1 MAILARIIAQL
12 IPEDTNAVTLNGLVH
27 RCMPFHQRCIKTQ
40 TMTSLFPQRQ
50 KPSCKLFVDTTPNPV
65 HANRSGFMMCRW
77 ARKNKAHLEA
87 PTVPRLPK
95 LFVGSFSI
103 IKQAIVEPT
112 GRPVPRLLFTTYQKP
127 LLLKQQVHRNY
138 CQGSQFMTSHPLR
151 DLQKNRSVQ
160 FRLRGNTPL
169 EFLEITST
177 ITFRWSAGVTQAKPM
192 NSKEFD
198 FSE

>member
-1 MAILARIIAQL
+1 MVQL
-12 IPEDTNAVTLNGLVH
+12 IPEATEAVTLIGLVH
-27 RCMPFHQRCIKTQ
+27 RCMPFHQRRIKTQ

-50 KPSCKLFVDTTPNPV
+50 TPSCKLFVDTTPNPV
-65 HANRSGFMMCRW
+65 RANRSGFMMCRW
-77 ARKNKAHLEA
+77 VRKNKAHLEV

-103 IKQAIVEPT
+103 IKQAAVEPT
-112 GRPVPRLLFTTYQKP
+112 RRPVPRLLFTTYLKP
-127 LLLKQQVHRNY
+127 LVLKQQVRQNY
-138 CQGSQFMTSHPLR
+138 CQGSRFTTSHQLR

-160 FRLRGNTPL
+160 FQLRGNAPL
-169 EFLEITST
+169 EFLEITPT
-177 ITFRWSAGVTQAKPM
+177 ITFRWSAGATQAKLM